1 MASSVTNRVDRPL
14 AIFRSCFMPATLF
27 RPLSKCL
34 AIAALIFTAGAAQ
47 AGQDI
52 GKRACA
58 KEARR
63 LCPAEMRSFS
73 RKRVEA
79 CMIVKIDQTS
89 TVCHATMLQIKAQ
102 REAVSKR

>member
-1 MASSVTNRVDRPL
+1 
-14 AIFRSCFMPATLF
+14 MPANSL
-27 RPLSKCL
+27 RPLSTSL
-34 AIAALIFTAGAAQ
+34 AMVALLISASAVQ

-58 KEARR
+58 QEARR

-89 TVCHATMLQIKAQ
+89 AVCHATMLKIKAQ
-102 REAVSKR
+102 REAVIKR

>member
-1 MASSVTNRVDRPL
+1 MAVDMLRSVPKLL
-14 AIFRSCFMPATLF
+14 AMAV
-27 RPLSKCL
+27 
-34 AIAALIFTAGAAQ
+34 LIGFGGTAQ
-47 AGQDI
+47 AAQDI

-58 KEARR
+58 QEARR

-89 TVCHATMLQIKAQ
+89 AVCHATMLKIKAQ
-102 REAVSKR
+102 REAAGTR